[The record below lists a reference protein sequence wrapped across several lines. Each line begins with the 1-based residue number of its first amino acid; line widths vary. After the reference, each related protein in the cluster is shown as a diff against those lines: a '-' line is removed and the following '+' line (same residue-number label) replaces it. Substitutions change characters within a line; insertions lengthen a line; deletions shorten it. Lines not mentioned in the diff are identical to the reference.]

1 MSTVQN
7 ATRATRPDSP
17 QSQPSPADD
26 FQRGYHIGAQA
37 ARMEQRH
44 GIGATTASEMFFFI
58 GTRLDPAH
66 IERQRDAARNPLPPA
81 YHAGLVAGYLVTLF
95 ASDPAQE
102 NRRGGHTDD

>member
-1 MSTVQN
+1 MTTSPK
-7 ATRATRPDSP
+7 ASRATRPAPTSAHV
-17 QSQPSPADD
+17 SPADD